1 MPDPPTTKFL
11 TLQELAQ
18 ASRLSIATLH
28 RLKQKGTLPDF
39 QPAGKGG
46 RLLFPPDA
54 IERAAAAANVEVKSA
69 LAVDS
74 ERQRPAG
81 PKPKWMK

>member
-1 MPDPPTTKFL
+1 MTDPSTPKFL

-28 RLKQKGTLPDF
+28 RLKQRGVLPYF
-39 QPAGKGG
+39 QPSGKGG
-46 RLLFPPDA
+46 RLLFPRDA
-54 IERAAAAANVEVKSA
+54 IERAAAA
-69 LAVDS
+69 VDGDAAS
-74 ERQRPAG
+74 TPRLDSDRRGPAG